1 MNANNAEINANAD
14 NAEEQQ
20 NAEPT
25 ALESLNGLI
34 FDMYLDNTQFKEG
47 DYLKLMNYTKEIF
60 NDMKKI
66 KEKQQPEQQPINRNN
81 ILNNLTL
88 NEKVDNIIY
97 REDKIFT
104 LRRITREQTP
114 TGVYYIRLFDE
125 GLFMAQKTLRVGE
138 ILRIYESGTGVYKF
152 IRLTKINEMS
162 IKYNIM
168 YYDGHTHI
176 KRNNTLKFKDK
187 DFYENFTSKNI
198 LIYNSSYALI
208 SSLYAKL
215 IDNGDEEYEKDDL
228 KITL

>member
-1 MNANNAEINANAD
+1 MNANAEINANAD

-25 ALESLNGLI
+25 PLEALNGLI

-60 NDMKKI
+60 NEMKKI
-66 KEKQQPEQQPINRNN
+66 KEQQQPEQQPINRNN
-81 ILNNLTL
+81 ILSNLTL
-88 NEKVDNIIY
+88 NEKVDNIVY
-97 REDKIFT
+97 RDDKLFT
-104 LRRITREQTP
+104 LRRITREKTQA
-114 TGVYYIRLFDE
+114 GIEYIRLFDE
-125 GLFMAQKTLRVGE
+125 GLFMAQKTLKVGE
-138 ILRIYESGTGVYKF
+138 ILRLYESGTGYKF

-168 YYDGHTHI
+168 YYDGNKYI

-187 DFYENFTSKNI
+187 DFYENFISKNI
-198 LIYNSSYALI
+198 LIYNHSNGLSSSI
-208 SSLYAKL
+208 YAKL
-215 IDNGDEEYEKDDL
+215 MDNDDLEENDNL